1 MGNDSNNADV
11 LAKLETL
18 RLYVYSFHDL
28 LGVASY
34 SSNVITWVSRK
45 GITC

>member
-1 MGNDSNNADV
+1 MGNDSNEANV
-11 LAKLETL
+11 LAILETL

-28 LGVASY
+28 LGVECY
-34 SSNVITWVSRK
+34 YVITWVSRK